1 MSRPSC
7 GSASC
12 RQFPASVSKPPE
24 KYRRK
29 RRENYRYSAVPLLS
43 RSSSIAFF
51 RRRHYFIQYVGC
63 RVASFNGFS
72 AAFNDATII
81 MTHVTAINRYVFGL
95 NILWKSWL
103 LPVTS
108 EPSQLSFNGDRV
120 SDPSRTAEIGFRRNG
135 PWRPWRPACYASLPI
150 LRVESQWRVFLPFGP
165 SRPKILLPSFA
176 SSDCG
181 AP

>member
-12 RQFPASVSKPPE
+12 PQFPALVSKPPE

-29 RRENYRYSAVPLLS
+29 RRENYRYSAVPFLS

-51 RRRHYFIQYVGC
+51 RRRHYVIQYVGC

-81 MTHVTAINRYVFGL
+81 MTHVTAINRYV
-95 NILWKSWL
+95 S
-103 LPVTS
+103 
-108 EPSQLSFNGDRV
+108 V
-120 SDPSRTAEIGFRRNG
+120 STFSGKAGYCR
-135 PWRPWRPACYASLPI
+135 
-150 LRVESQWRVFLPFGP
+150 
-165 SRPKILLPSFA
+165 
-176 SSDCG
+176 
-181 AP
+181 